1 MRKVARW
8 ASAEEVAS
16 ILGISR
22 SQVNRQAASG
32 ELPVA
37 VKAPGIRGAY
47 LFDRAAIQRIA
58 KKRAA

>member
-1 MRKVARW
+1 MSKVAQW

-58 KKRAA
+58 EKRAA